1 MDDIY
6 IILIVFGYTFAVLN
20 LGIALGESNKKIKG
34 MRDIYYG
41 DNKFNSK
48 KR

>member
-20 LGIALGESNKKIKG
+20 LGIALGESNKKFKG

-41 DNKFNSK
+41 DDKFNNQN
-48 KR
+48 R